1 MAIKQIV
8 NRSKGKRKPILIDY
22 KKVLTTD
29 TPEKSLLVKIN
40 NQSGR
45 NNRGVITARHQ
56 GGQQKRQYRLID
68 FKRDLLNVKGV
79 IKTIEYDPNRT
90 AFISL
95 VVYANGSKAYI
106 LAPKDI
112 KVGDEIISSDKTD
125 IKNGN
130 AMLIKNI
137 PEGIFIHNVELY
149 PGNGGQLAR
158 SAGTSVQVLGKDETG
173 NFTLVKLSSG
183 EVRKIPNDCRA
194 TIGVVSNEDWNL
206 VNLGK
211 AGRSRH
217 MGIRPTVRGAS

>member
-1 MAIKQIV
+1 MAIKQII

-22 KKVLTTD
+22 KKTLTTD
-29 TPEKSLLVKIN
+29 TPEKSLIVKIHN
-40 NQSGR
+40 KSGR
-45 NNRGVITARHQ
+45 NNRGIITARHQ
-56 GGQQKRQYRLID
+56 GGQQKRQYRLVD

-106 LAPKDI
+106 IAPKDI
-112 KVGDEIISSDKTD
+112 QVGDEIISSDKTD

-149 PGNGGQLAR
+149 PGKGGQIAR

-194 TIGVVSNEDWNL
+194 TIGVVSNSD
-206 VNLGK
+206 
-211 AGRSRH
+211 
-217 MGIRPTVRGAS
+217 

>member
-1 MAIKQIV
+1 MAIKQII

-22 KKVLTTD
+22 KKTLTTD
-29 TPEKSLLVKIN
+29 TPEKSLLVKIH

-45 NNRGVITARHQ
+45 NNRGVITTRHQ
-56 GGQQKRQYRLID
+56 GGQQKRQYRLVD
-68 FKRDLLNVKGV
+68 FKRNLLNVKGV
-79 IKTIEYDPNRT
+79 IKSIEYDPNRT

-106 LAPKDI
+106 IAPKDI

-149 PGNGGQLAR
+149 PSNGGQLAR

-194 TIGVVSNEDWNL
+194 TIGIVSNGD
-206 VNLGK
+206 
-211 AGRSRH
+211 
-217 MGIRPTVRGAS
+217 

>member
-22 KKVLTTD
+22 KKTLTTD
-29 TPEKSLLVKIN
+29 APEKSLLVNIH

-45 NNRGVITARHQ
+45 NNRGVITTRHQ
-56 GGQQKRQYRLID
+56 GGRHKRQYRLID

-79 IKTIEYDPNRT
+79 IKTVEYDPNRT

-95 VVYANGSKAYI
+95 VVYANGSKSYI
-106 LAPKDI
+106 IAPKDI
-112 KVGDEIISSDKTD
+112 KVGDEIISSDKAD

-130 AMLIKNI
+130 AMLIKNM
-137 PEGIFIHNVELY
+137 PEGTFIHNVELY
-149 PGNGGQLAR
+149 PNKGGQLAR

-194 TIGVVSNEDWNL
+194 TIGVVSNED
-206 VNLGK
+206 
-211 AGRSRH
+211 
-217 MGIRPTVRGAS
+217 